1 MSTTR
6 NTNYLEL
13 LVEEYVYDGVSPSAS
28 SDDTLDMASAERM
41 YRTLRDVLN
50 DHLQTRD
57 NNETRLR
64 IADMEARLEA
74 SNRILQHQREIRSQD
89 IDVWSEQVRYARDIR
104 ESLTTAETRLTN
116 DSNAVNQRILTNA
129 AAAYAAAPGD
139 AADKA
144 NAAWNSFLSSYEEP
158 GISHVSEIQ
167 LPGTLRLMIERY
179 QTGEVPIASWSEDI
193 EDIDGYQR
201 IGSIDSLSGLETP
214 HQGQLEDLIRRSDD
228 TVASRNLHR
237 TNIRQSGASLD
248 ELETQLGD
256 EEGPMAALDAG
267 AFSAETLGVLNSMS
281 QGQQYNRERELAEI
295 RALREPSAYQQSL
308 EADMD
313 YLRQYMFG
321 GEEAPDTLN
330 TQAETIRRLVESG
343 WAEEAGV
350 NVERLGRYSDNNGD
364 GIIDSYAPGVFDEI
378 VIMRFALESLM
389 PRRRYGVLGLRSGRT
404 GMAVQL
410 NVRPEGDALT
420 QLQNQNGEYSYTVV
434 DGQPVLLSP
443 GAAQQRISAAE
454 DPSRGLLT
462 AAFSGEEPAS
472 LMALSVNPEGE
483 ETSLLVNQNEDGS
496 YEVFAYD
503 DDQKLFQRVAD
514 EQIDSYLNNLAPGDG
529 PEETFLIEPTT
540 NDEINEQPEDERLIF
555 VANRAQTNEKGSPVV
570 DLSSELAALTA
581 PPVVT
586 SSELPEGIQYG
597 KNLIPVIGERARV
610 HARDV
615 MNYPD
620 GAIALADGTIFT
632 SDQIVGPVTGVQ
644 VLNEDETFN
653 VGGGIFRV
661 RTPLEEELMRA
672 AVDKRDPRSTVS
684 SSNYIDINVH
694 QAPKGIR
701 EPIIENSGDA
711 LAEGAR
717 AFRTDLFDRFRR
729 PEPIDADIE
738 PRITPP
744 EQEAVA
750 EPEPEE
756 VPEEE
761 VVAEKTPMPKKAPVA
776 EEVVAEPEPEER
788 VSLADRLSQRREE
801 RLQRP
806 VGAEALSGQMADQA
820 IIDFNQI
827 RDEFFADPSEENQR
841 RLQSAYEG
849 VQSTRSGLSKIEQR
863 QPRYS
868 GFDQG
873 FDQYLSRLDTTGT
886 IDLPEDTSKEIA
898 FSGVEEKLGEPE
910 PEQPP
915 TRQGR
920 LARVLRDREKDF
932 FAPDSA
938 FMRNLP
944 RRRRDID
951 LEEALTEAEEAMSP
965 QEVEDAR
972 EQQRLDT
979 ESLALGAPVAEE
991 EPRSER
997 VQNFVRNLGSGQ
1009 NLADFLQRRRDQE
1022 EEEDEAI
1029 TEEDMLNV
1037 PKGRPTVESNLSISP
1052 TEQEEGT

>member
-13 LVEEYVYDGVSPSAS
+13 LVEEYVYNGVSPSAS

-50 DHLQTRD
+50 DHLKTRD
-57 NNETRLR
+57 NNQTRLR
-64 IADMEARLEA
+64 IADIEARLEA

-89 IDVWSEQVRYARDIR
+89 IDVWSEQVRYVRDIQ
-104 ESLTTAETRLTN
+104 ESLISAETRLTN
-116 DSNAVNQRILTNA
+116 DSNSVNQRVLTNA
-129 AAAYAAAPGD
+129 ASAYSEAPGE
-139 AADKA
+139 ATDKA
-144 NAAWNSFLSSYEEP
+144 NAAWASFINSYQDE
-158 GISHVSEIQ
+158 GISHISDMQ

-179 QTGEVPIASWSEDI
+179 QPSGEPLGSWGEDI

-201 IGSIDSLSGLETP
+201 IRSINDAATTGLDTRVIAGI
-214 HQGQLEDLIRRSDD
+214 QDLIRRSDI
-228 TVASRNLHR
+228 TVHSRNNHR
-237 TNIRQSGASLD
+237 ANIRQSTAD
-248 ELETQLGD
+248 INELESELNAQPQDQDGNR
-256 EEGPMAALDAG
+256 PALSADT
-267 AFSAETLGVLNSMS
+267 FSSETLTVLDSVARGNA
-281 QGQQYNRERELAEI
+281 YTRERELAEI

-443 GAAQQRISAAE
+443 GAAQQRISTPEVYA
-454 DPSRGLLT
+454 SRGLLT

-483 ETSLLVNQNEDGS
+483 EVSVLINQREDGS
-496 YEVFAYD
+496 YEVFRFTNDYS
-503 DDQKLFQRVAD
+503 LESVSD
-514 EQIDSYLNNLAPGDG
+514 EEVDSYLSNLQGR
-529 PEETFLIEPTT
+529 ETVGVSLIDPDDLQGAENRQAFLR
-540 NDEINEQPEDERLIF
+540 ERM
-555 VANRAQTNEKGSPVV
+555 RAPVV
-570 DLSSELAALTA
+570 DLSSELAAFTA

-597 KNLIPVIGERARV
+597 KTLIPVIGERARP
-610 HARDV
+610 HARTV

-620 GAIALADGTIFT
+620 GAIELADGTIFT
-632 SDQIVGPVTGVQ
+632 PDQIVGPVTGVQ

-653 VGGGIFRV
+653 VSGGIFRV

-672 AVDKRDPRSTVS
+672 AIEGKDPRSTVS

-694 QAPKGIR
+694 QAPKEIR
-701 EPIIENSGDA
+701 QPVIENSGDA

-744 EQEAVA
+744 EEEA
-750 EPEPEE
+750 
-756 VPEEE
+756 
-761 VVAEKTPMPKKAPVA
+761 VAEKTPMPKKAPVA

-788 VSLADRLSQRREE
+788 VSLADRLRQRREE
-801 RLQRP
+801 SLQRP

-873 FDQYLSRLDTTGT
+873 FDQYLSRLDATGT
-886 IDLPEDTSKEIA
+886 IDLPEDSVEIP
-898 FSGVEEKLGEPE
+898 FSGVAKRLGEPE
-910 PEQPP
+910 
-915 TRQGR
+915 
-920 LARVLRDREKDF
+920 REEEDF
-932 FAPDSA
+932 LDPDSA

-944 RRRRDID
+944 RRRYRRSQEDID
-951 LEEALTEAEEAMSP
+951 LEEALTEAGRPGDPERM
-965 QEVEDAR
+965 
-972 EQQRLDT
+972 RLDT
-979 ESLALGAPVAEE
+979 EPLALDEPVVEE

-1009 NLADFLQRRRDQE
+1009 NLANFLQRRRNQGSEE
-1022 EEEDEAI
+1022 EEEDELI
-1029 TEEDMLNV
+1029 TEEDLLSF
-1037 PKGRPTVESNLSISP
+1037 PEERRPTVESNLSISP